1 MTIFKRSNGLPTRL
15 FQCAIVLGAF
25 AAGALAAQ
33 TMQNAPGKIPD
44 EQLFGF
50 IGKDPLPP
58 GTIPWQLLRQVKLV
72 EGKAKDAPKSAVKN
86 APAAGP
92 AMVPE
97 FGPRVLELDK
107 QDVKLYGFVMPLSTA
122 AKQKHFLLSPLPSHC
137 PYCVYQGPDSLVEVL
152 AKTPVEFNQWEPIVV
167 SGKFE
172 LVKDPQL
179 FYRLTNAESV
189 KF

>member
-1 MTIFKRSNGLPTRL
+1 MMNIRSTPTPATRFFQLL
-15 FQCAIVLGAF
+15 FIASAF
-25 AAGALAAQ
+25 IAGMLSAQ
-33 TMQNAPGKIPD
+33 TLQNAPGKIPD

-72 EGKAKDAPKSAVKN
+72 EDKAKTGNKKGAPT
-86 APAAGP
+86 
-92 AMVPE
+92 MRPE
-97 FGPRVLELDK
+97 FSPRLVELDK
-107 QDVKLYGFVMPLSTA
+107 QEIKLYGFVMPLSTA

-137 PYCVYQGPDSLVEVL
+137 PYCVYQGPDSLVEVV
-152 AKTPVEFNQWEPIVV
+152 AKTPVEYNAWEPIVV

-172 LVKDPQL
+172 LVNDAQL